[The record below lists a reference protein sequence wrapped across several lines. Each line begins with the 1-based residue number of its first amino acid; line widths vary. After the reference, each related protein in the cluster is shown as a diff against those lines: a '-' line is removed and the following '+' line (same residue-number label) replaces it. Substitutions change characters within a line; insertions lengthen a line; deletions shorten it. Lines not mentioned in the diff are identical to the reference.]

1 MTEKI
6 GTQETSFADIFE
18 ILGRRK
24 GIIFLVVLLAIVAG
38 IVLALRP
45 RTFAASGAIRVQ
57 PGNASAYRTTT
68 TLDTTLPE
76 DKIASEVAI
85 LQSRSLYLQVAKELN
100 LANEPAI
107 WGKQS

>member
-45 RTFAASGAIRVQ
+45 RTFAASGAIRGQ
-57 PGNASAYRTTT
+57 PGNASAT
-68 TLDTTLPE
+68 
-76 DKIASEVAI
+76 
-85 LQSRSLYLQVAKELN
+85 
-100 LANEPAI
+100 
-107 WGKQS
+107 